1 MAVERLVDSEVW
13 AAERAVVAMLM
24 D

>member
-1 MAVERLVDSEVW
+1 MAAERLVDSEVW

>member
-13 AAERAVVAMLM
+13 AAERAVEAMRM